1 MNRRQFFGAAT
12 AAAAAPTLAASAL
25 ASSPALASSED
36 LKKQMRI
43 TGIETDILHFPAGH
57 IYYDA
62 IHEFGSPHGGLA
74 LRLKTDAGITG
85 WASSSFGTEPGAE
98 NTLQQIVERTLKP
111 VLVGQDPAFPK
122 RLRSDMWKAL
132 EYSGVQG
139 MNQFAISM
147 AENALWDIM
156 GKALQ
161 TPVYKMLGAF
171 AEKCRV
177 YSMCGWYYPNDDD
190 LSQFRK
196 AVGAAFEEGFSAAK
210 IKVGKFSLADDEKRI
225 KAAMEIA
232 GPNRNIMVDA
242 NQVFDVAEAI
252 VRGKVYQQMGCYW
265 YEEPTVPYDHA
276 GYAQIAAELEM
287 RIAGGENEYTRY
299 EFADL
304 ISRKCVDVVQP
315 DGRRAGGVS
324 EWMEIGALAD
334 AARLPIASH
343 GGGPA
348 DLQML
353 LAMPN
358 AICMEGGSFKGRSE
372 TLEQLRM
379 TDSAV
384 AAPENPG
391 MGTELHPDYLTAH
404 RA

>member
-1 MNRRQFFGAAT
+1 MNRRQFFGVAGV
-12 AAAAAPTLAASAL
+12 AAAAPTLGAVPAFAAA
-25 ASSPALASSED
+25 AD
-36 LKKQMRI
+36 LQKQMRI
-43 TGIETDILHFPAGH
+43 TGLETDILHFPSGKV
-57 IYYDA
+57 YYDA
-62 IHEFGSPHGGLA
+62 IHEFGAAHGGLV
-74 LRLKTDAGITG
+74 LRLKTGAGITG

-98 NTLQQIVERTLKP
+98 NALQEIVERTLKP
-111 VLVGQDPAFPK
+111 ALVGQDPAFPK
-122 RLRSDMWKAL
+122 RLRAEMWKAL

-139 MNQFAISM
+139 LNQFAISL
-147 AENALWDIM
+147 AENALWDIL
-156 GKALQ
+156 GKAFQ
-161 TPVYKMLGAF
+161 TPVYKMLGAY

-196 AVGAAFEEGFSAAK
+196 AVEAAFEEGFSAAK
-210 IKVGKFSLADDEKRI
+210 IKVGRFSLQDDERRI
-225 KAAMEIA
+225 KLAMEIA
-232 GPNRNIMVDA
+232 GPKRSIMVDA
-242 NQVFDVAEAI
+242 NQKFDVAEAI
-252 VRGKVYQQMGCYW
+252 IRGKVYQEMGCYW

-276 GYAQIAAELEM
+276 GYAQIAEALEM
-287 RIAGGENEYTRY
+287 RVAGGENEYTKY

-304 ISRKCVDVVQP
+304 ISRRCVDVVQP

-334 AARLPIASH
+334 AARLPVASH

-358 AICMEGGSFKGRSE
+358 AICMEVGSFKGRSA
-372 TLEQLRM
+372 TIEQLRM

-384 AAPENPG
+384 SAPVNPG
-391 MGTELHPDYLTAH
+391 MGTELRPDYLKQH

>member
-1 MNRRQFFGAAT
+1 MNRRQFFGLAGAT
-12 AAAAAPTLAASAL
+12 AAVPTFSAPAFAAAAETR
-25 ASSPALASSED
+25 
-36 LKKQMRI
+36 KQMLI
-43 TGIETDILHFPAGH
+43 TGLETDVLHFPAGR

-62 IHEFGSPHGGLA
+62 IHEFGAPHGGLV

-98 NTLQQIVERTLKP
+98 NALQQIVERTLKP

-122 RLRSDMWKAL
+122 RIRADMWKAL
-132 EYSGVQG
+132 EYSGVEG
-139 MNQFAISM
+139 LNQFAISM
-147 AENALWDIM
+147 AENALWDIV
-156 GKALQ
+156 GKALD
-161 TPVYKMLGAF
+161 TPVYKMLGAY
-171 AEKCRV
+171 AGNCRV

-190 LSQFRK
+190 LSQFRR
-196 AVGAAFEEGFSAAK
+196 AIESAFDEGFSAAK
-210 IKVGKFSLADDEKRI
+210 IKVGRSTLQDDEKRI
-225 KAAMEIA
+225 KAAMQIA
-232 GPNRNIMVDA
+232 GPDRQIMVDA
-242 NQVFDVAEAI
+242 NQKFDVAEAI
-252 VRGKVYQQMGCYW
+252 IRGQVYQRMGCYW
-265 YEEPTVPYDHA
+265 YEEPTVPYDHD
-276 GYAQIAAELEM
+276 GYAQIAQALDI

-299 EFADL
+299 QMADL
-304 ISRKCVDVVQP
+304 ISRRCVDVVQP

-358 AICMEGGSFKGRSE
+358 AICMEAGSYKGRSD
-372 TLEQLRM
+372 TLEQLHM
-379 TDSAV
+379 KDSAV
-384 AAPENPG
+384 AAPVMPG
-391 MGTELHPDYLTAH
+391 MGTELRPDYLAAH